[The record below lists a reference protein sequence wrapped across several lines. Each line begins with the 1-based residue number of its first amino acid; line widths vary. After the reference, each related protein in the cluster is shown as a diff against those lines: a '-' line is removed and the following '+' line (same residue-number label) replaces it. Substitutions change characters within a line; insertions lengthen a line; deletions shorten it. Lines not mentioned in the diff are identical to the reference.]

1 MQNKSLRKVKQIYFI
16 TGASG
21 VGKSTLVTMLQEK
34 YHNRPW
40 TFLHFD
46 QIGVPEISEM
56 IKEFGSPHAWQEAKA
71 QEWIYKAVHNYD
83 SEKIFLEGHVNLQ
96 FIKKGFEQQDF
107 VNYRIVLLDCSEE
120 VMEKRLR
127 EERNQPELAN
137 DKMKNWLLF
146 LRKQAVEYGAIRID
160 TTSLTPIEMVKAFE
174 ASIKLKFG
182 A

>member
-1 MQNKSLRKVKQIYFI
+1 MQDAKHIYFI

-21 VGKSTLVTMLQEK
+21 VGKTTLVEMLWKK
-34 YHNRPW
+34 YETLPW

-46 QIGVPEISEM
+46 EIGVPEISEM
-56 IKEFGSPHAWQEAKA
+56 IKEFGSPVAWQEAKA

-83 SEKIFLEGHVNLQ
+83 SEKIFLEGQVNLQ

-107 VNYRIVLLDCSEE
+107 VNYTIILLDCSEE

-137 DKMKNWLLF
+137 DKMKNWLVF
-146 LRKQAVEYGAIRID
+146 LRKQAVEFGAIRID
-160 TTSLTPIEMVKAFE
+160 TTFLTPIETIKVLE
-174 ASIKLKFG
+174 ASIKFD
-182 A
+182 